1 MLNRSLVM
9 DRTQINI
16 ISILLGGAGLF
27 IVLTGF
33 NVPELNMTFF
43 DTNPFAVK
51 RNEIERTMKE
61 AFTGVALCGF
71 LLRLFAEI
79 SDRPNRSHDWRY
91 YYSIFCAGSF
101 IAVVMLVWGVTIGGN
116 LIARSHWEPKVI
128 ELQRENFERVKSFA
142 QHDGKADDTKALE
155 QQLSLIEK
163 LLEVESH
170 GDLRQRVERLQPIFT
185 KPPSP

>member
-1 MLNRSLVM
+1 MLNRSLIM

-33 NVPELNMTFF
+33 NVPEVNMTFF

-51 RNEIERTMKE
+51 RNEIESTMKW

-71 LLRLFAEI
+71 LLRLLAEI
-79 SDRPNRSHDWRY
+79 SDPPNRSHDWRY
-91 YYSIFCAGSF
+91 YSIFCAGCF
-101 IAVVMLVWGVTIGGN
+101 IAVVMLVWGVTIVGN

-170 GDLRQRVERLQPIFT
+170 GDLRQRVERLQPIFI

>member
-1 MLNRSLVM
+1 MLDPSLIM

-33 NVPELNMTFF
+33 NVPEVNMTFF
-43 DTNPFAVK
+43 DTNPFVVK
-51 RNEIERTMKE
+51 RNEIESTMKWV
-61 AFTGVALCGF
+61 FTGVVLCGF

-79 SDRPNRSHDWRY
+79 SDRPKRSHDWRY
-91 YYSIFCAGSF
+91 YSIFCAGCF
-101 IAVVMLVWGVTIGGN
+101 IAVVMLVWGVTIVGN

-142 QHDGKADDTKALE
+142 EHDGKADDTKAVKR
-155 QQLSLIEK
+155 QLSLIEE

-170 GDLRQRVERLQPIFT
+170 GDLRQRIERLQPIFT